1 VRSQPHA
8 CNAGC
13 PKHQGMGG
21 LCICVVFVLCPVQ
34 TINQLTKPN
43 EFEKEKRKNKIK
55 IKAVHV
61 ELFTYQ
67 KATSQ
72 SFFFSFFTIKMKA
85 VHVELFTNSLST
97 IFLVHFITKF
107 W

>member
-1 VRSQPHA
+1 MPA
-8 CNAGC
+8 APNTKEWGD
-13 PKHQGMGG
+13 
-21 LCICVVFVLCPVQ
+21 CVVFVLCPVQ

-72 SFFFSFFTIKMKA
+72 CFFFLHNINESCSCGALYK
-85 VHVELFTNSLST
+85 
-97 IFLVHFITKF
+97 
-107 W
+107 